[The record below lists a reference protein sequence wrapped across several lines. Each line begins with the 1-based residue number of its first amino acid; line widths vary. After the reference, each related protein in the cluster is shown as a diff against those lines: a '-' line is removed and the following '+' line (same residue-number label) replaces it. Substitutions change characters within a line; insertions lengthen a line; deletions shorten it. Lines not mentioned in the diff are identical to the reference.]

1 MPAKLPRPRVQEGTG
16 EEMAESTVYLN
27 GEFVS
32 YSEAKIPVE
41 DRSIQFGDSVYEVVR
56 YYKQRPFRMDQHM
69 QRLQRSADMIE
80 LSLPPLDELIAAMGE
95 VIRRDG
101 MEDATVYIQV
111 SRGVGSRFHGVPTGL
126 TPTVIALANP
136 APIIRP
142 KPYMTCVTIGDT
154 RWSQPY
160 IKTTLLL
167 PNAMAREHARRM
179 GADDAIMVRDGLLTE
194 ASASNVF
201 AVFGDRLVTSPVSNY
216 ILPGITREAVLE
228 MAREDG
234 ITCEERPVPATSL
247 YQADGLLLTGTT
259 PEVSPVVELDKRVI
273 GTGHP
278 PALHGRL
285 MELFDEAALGVTA
298 GA

>member
-1 MPAKLPRPRVQEGTG
+1 
-16 EEMAESTVYLN
+16 MAEPIVYLN

-56 YYKQRPFRMDQHM
+56 YYRKHPFRIEQHM
-69 QRLQRSADMIE
+69 RRLQRSADMIE
-80 LSLPPLDELIAAMGE
+80 LPLPPIDGLVAAMGE
-95 VIRRDG
+95 VIRREG
-101 MEDATVYIQV
+101 LEDATVYIQV
-111 SRGVGSRFHGVPTGL
+111 SRGVASRFHGVPTGL

-136 APIIRP
+136 APIVRP
-142 KPYMTCVTIGDT
+142 KPFMSCVTTGDT

-201 AVFGDRLVTSPVSNY
+201 AIFGDRLVTSPVSNY
-216 ILPGITREAVLE
+216 ILPGITRGAVLE
-228 MAREDG
+228 MARADG

-259 PEVSPVVELDKRVI
+259 PEVSPVVELDKRSI
-273 GTGHP
+273 GTGQP
-278 PALHGRL
+278 PPLYDRL
-285 MELFDEAALGVTA
+285 AELFDEAALGVPS

>member
-1 MPAKLPRPRVQEGTG
+1 
-16 EEMAESTVYLN
+16 MAESTVYLN

-56 YYKQRPFRMDQHM
+56 YYNQRPFRMDQHM
-69 QRLQRSADMIE
+69 QRMQRSADMIE
-80 LSLPPLDELIAAMGE
+80 LPLPPIDELIAAMGE

-111 SRGVGSRFHGVPTGL
+111 SRGVGSRFHGVPAGL

-136 APIIRP
+136 APIVRP

-201 AVFGDRLVTSPVSNY
+201 AIFGDRLVTPPVSNY

-228 MAREDG
+228 IAWESG

-278 PALHGRL
+278 PALHERL
-285 MELFDEAALGVTA
+285 MELFDEAALGVPA
-298 GA
+298 GT